1 MSLRREVALAA
12 VVAAVI
18 ASPAAAH
25 GIGARGDLPIPKT
38 FFIWA
43 ATLAVVLS
51 FFVAAVMW
59 QAPRLPAA
67 SSGRL
72 VGGRGLRTV
81 RLALAPLIRTF
92 GLVAAIVVVSAAW
105 GGVDDASANIAPVA
119 VYVVFWVGVLWASA
133 LFGDVWRML
142 NPWDSLAMWF
152 GGQIGTAPDPD
163 PTDRR
168 FVSSHWPAAA
178 GLLVFQW
185 LELAHPHPSG
195 PRVLAIAITAYTA
208 VVMGAAARWGRVWL
222 QTGEGFTVLFGL
234 AARISPIGRGPDG
247 RLALRAPF
255 AGLAGVPA
263 RRGTAAVVLT
273 VIGGTT
279 FDGMSRSAWYGKR
292 TRDLVGWD
300 RGLANTVGLV
310 VCVAT
315 VSLAYVAA
323 CWAVARLGRGQ
334 WRDTVERFAPTLVPI
349 AIAYSVAHYFSL
361 AVFEGQ
367 GALRLVSDPFG
378 DGWDL
383 FGTAGN
389 RTDYRVIGTT
399 TIALVQTA
407 AIVIGHMAGVILAH
421 DRALEDF
428 TQKRATVSQIP
439 MLVMMVAL
447 TVTGL
452 TLLLSA

>member
-1 MSLRREVALAA
+1 MIRARGLAVALIGLI
-12 VVAAVI
+12 VVP
-18 ASPAAAH
+18 PAFGH
-25 GIGARGDLPIPKT
+25 GIGARGDLPIPKN

-59 QAPRLPAA
+59 QTPRVARAA
-67 SSGRL
+67 TGRL
-72 VGGRGLRTV
+72 VGGRGVRTL
-81 RLALAPLIRTF
+81 RLAVAPFVRTLA
-92 GLVAAIVVVSAAW
+92 LVAAIVVLAAAW
-105 GGVDDASANIAPVA
+105 GGVNDPNDNIAPVA

-142 NPWDSLAMWF
+142 NPWDSLAMWA
-152 GGQIGTAPDPD
+152 GGRIGTAPDPD
-163 PTDRR
+163 PADRR
-168 FVSSHWPAAA
+168 LVSSHWPAAA
-178 GLLVFQW
+178 GLLAFQW
-185 LELAHPHPSG
+185 LELAHPHPSS
-195 PRVLAIAITAYTA
+195 PRVVAIAITAYS
-208 VVMGAAARWGRVWL
+208 VVLMAAAARWGRVWL

-234 AARISPIGRGPDG
+234 AARIAPIGRGQDG
-247 RLALRAPF
+247 RVALRAPF

-279 FDGMSRSAWYGKR
+279 FDGVSRSSWYADR
-292 TRDLVGWD
+292 TRDLTGWD
-300 RGLANTVGLV
+300 RGLANTAGLLA
-310 VCVAT
+310 CIAA
-315 VSLAYVAA
+315 VSLAYAVS
-323 CWAVARLGRGQ
+323 CWAVARLGHGG
-334 WRDTVERFAPTLVPI
+334 WRQTLERFAPTLVPI
-349 AIAYSVAHYFSL
+349 ALAYSVAHYFSL
-361 AVFEGQ
+361 LVFEGQ
-367 GALRLVSDPFG
+367 GARRLVSDPFG
-378 DGWDL
+378 QGWDL
-383 FGTAGN
+383 FGTAAD
-389 RTDYRVIGTT
+389 RIDYRVIGTT

-407 AIVIGHMAGVILAH
+407 AIVIGHVASVILAH